1 MRIFLTPQVLPL
13 LRAYVTVAAKISCTY
28 LQTVAFTV
36 GNGESAE
43 FGKNQSIARDS
54 GREYYERC
62 VPLQDGNNSVGA

>member
-1 MRIFLTPQVLPL
+1 M
-13 LRAYVTVAAKISCTY
+13 Y